1 MNYAIVFSGIA
12 IKKIMGEAQVLKI
25 VESDNKQI
33 I

>member
-12 IKKIMGEAQVLKI
+12 IKKIMEGAQVLKI
-25 VESDNKQI
+25 VESDNNQI